1 METWIKLNKIK
12 YENVYSI
19 KFSKKG
25 QIPYIELNG
34 EQVAD
39 SNIII
44 PKLKVIN
51 VFRLNIYLLRTL
63 FLYTKSHDVVLQPFP
78 NIVFAGSLQSQSRYE
93 SYASRKCH
101 YTCSY
106 HDA

>member
-51 VFRLNIYLLRTL
+51 VFSLNIFLLGTL
-63 FLYTKSHDVVLQPFP
+63 FLYTKSLD
-78 NIVFAGSLQSQSRYE
+78 
-93 SYASRKCH
+93 
-101 YTCSY
+101 
-106 HDA
+106 D

>member
-1 METWIKLNKIK
+1 MLLTKFRIAMLQICTCHIPVFMFNRNFFQYYSLKLETWIKLNKID

-34 EQVAD
+34 EQIAD

-44 PKLKVIN
+44 PKLKVYKFHWISIVIN
-51 VFRLNIYLLRTL
+51 NV
-63 FLYTKSHDVVLQPFP
+63 
-78 NIVFAGSLQSQSRYE
+78 
-93 SYASRKCH
+93 AST
-101 YTCSY
+101 YS
-106 HDA
+106 

>member
-1 METWIKLNKIK
+1 MSRYSFHVSPNIFINFYSIKLETWIKLNGIP

-34 EQVAD
+34 EQIAD

-51 VFRLNIYLLRTL
+51 PVY
-63 FLYTKSHDVVLQPFP
+63 S
-78 NIVFAGSLQSQSRYE
+78 
-93 SYASRKCH
+93 
-101 YTCSY
+101 
-106 HDA
+106 